1 MRNAV
6 YNWILF
12 IIAEVKNFKAF
23 HRFHSV
29 AIQQSHHCVMERK
42 PGSKHTSNVK
52 VVTLYA
58 SIREAIKPK
67 RKEGSITEYL

>member
-1 MRNAV
+1 M
-6 YNWILF
+6 
-12 IIAEVKNFKAF
+12 IAEVKNFKAF
-23 HRFHSV
+23 TGL
-29 AIQQSHHCVMERK
+29 ILWPYLQQSHHCVMERK

-67 RKEGSITEYL
+67 RKERSIT